1 MVDKR
6 IPDGILSLFPLKK
19 ISPDPSV
26 VPQSTTAPA
35 PVDRFSHLCPSMG
48 SRQQKY
54 TVYRPE
60 AKLPS
65 VLSRLVQRGAKT
77 VGVEEAT
84 LRYSIRRLEFKL
96 FNAGR
101 EGSAMEIEG

>member
-1 MVDKR
+1 M
-6 IPDGILSLFPLKK
+6 FPLKK

-26 VPQSTTAPA
+26 HPSTTAPTPA
-35 PVDRFSHLCPSMG
+35 PVDRFSHLFPSMG
-48 SRQQKY
+48 SRLQRY

-84 LRYSIRRLEFKL
+84 LRYSIRWLEFKL
-96 FNAGR
+96 FNAGM
-101 EGSAMEIEG
+101 EGSAMKIES